1 MEVLNMLFCEECGT
15 VLSSKGECVNCKK
28 REPVTSEEQF
38 ELLSE
43 VKA

>member
-1 MEVLNMLFCEECGT
+1 MLFCKECGT
-15 VLSSKGECVNCKK
+15 VLSSKGECVNCNK
-28 REPVTSEEQF
+28 RESVDLKEQF